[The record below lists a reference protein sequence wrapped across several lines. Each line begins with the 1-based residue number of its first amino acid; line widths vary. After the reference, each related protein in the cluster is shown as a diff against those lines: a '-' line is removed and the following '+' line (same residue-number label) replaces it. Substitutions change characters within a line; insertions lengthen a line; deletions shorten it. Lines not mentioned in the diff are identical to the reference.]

1 MEEAEANYL
10 KCNNTMYR
18 NILKKAYHESHKQSH
33 KKKKCREQA
42 KQRYNRKKA
51 LERTSDRIMC
61 KICGYDLKKEYF
73 HRHLATQRHKNNL
86 NKKNETEL
94 GYEGSDEEPCITPC
108 ETSG

>member
-51 LERTSDRIMC
+51 LERSSDRITC
-61 KICGYDLKKEYF
+61 KICGYDVKKNYF
-73 HRHLATQRHKNNL
+73 QKHLATQRHKKNL
-86 NKKNETEL
+86 KNKNETEL

-108 ETSG
+108 ETSE